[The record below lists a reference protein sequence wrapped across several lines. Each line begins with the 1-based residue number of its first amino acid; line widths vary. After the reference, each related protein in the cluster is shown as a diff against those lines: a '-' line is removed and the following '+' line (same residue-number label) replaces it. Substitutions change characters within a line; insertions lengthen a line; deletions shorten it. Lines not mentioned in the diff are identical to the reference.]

1 MATKDEIIEGMQGV
15 EARLD
20 ELLPRAVAQLDR
32 SLPEGSWSVHDAL
45 CHMAADANA
54 FPRWQARLVA
64 IETGTST
71 RAPGF
76 NLDDYNQ
83 QNIDARKGKP
93 VDEVVAEIKGGL
105 TADSEAVRAVDDAVL
120 QKEVPN
126 FRGEMTTAGAMLLFT
141 TTGHNHLHLDDIEK
155 ALA

>member
-1 MATKDEIIEGMQGV
+1 MATKGEIIEGMRGV
-15 EARLD
+15 QERLD
-20 ELLPRAVAQLDR
+20 SLLPRATALLDR
-32 SLPEGSWSVHDAL
+32 PLTEGTWSVHDAL

-71 RAPGF
+71 RPPGF
-76 NLDDYNQ
+76 NLDEFNQ

-93 VDEVVAEIKGGL
+93 VDEVVGEIKDGL
-105 TADSEAVRAVDDAVL
+105 AADVEAMKGVDDAVL
-120 QKEVPN
+120 SKEIPN
-126 FRGEMTTAGAMLLFT
+126 FRGEMTTAGAMLLWT
-141 TTGHNHLHLDDIEK
+141 TTGHNQVHLDDIEK